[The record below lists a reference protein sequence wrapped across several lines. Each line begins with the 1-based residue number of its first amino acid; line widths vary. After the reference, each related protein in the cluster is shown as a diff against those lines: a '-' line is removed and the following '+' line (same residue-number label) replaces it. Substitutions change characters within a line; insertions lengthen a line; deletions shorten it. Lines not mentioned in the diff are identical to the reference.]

1 MKKHQF
7 KVGATVTAFA
17 VSALSLAV
25 SSAVQAQ
32 ANEQGIEAP
41 AMEEVMVQGRLR
53 DAAENVVIQRMDAEV
68 AIDIMDAEM
77 IGRIGDSTVSAAL
90 SRLPGVTTDRE
101 SFVFVR
107 GLGERYSKTLVNGA
121 EVPSPDLSKNAV
133 PLDLFPTS
141 IVKSLSVQKVHSSQ
155 MPAHFGGGVVNINTK
170 GIPNDFLLAVQLG
183 SGFHT
188 ESTGDF
194 LSYNGGSDDRWGED
208 DGTRELSSLI
218 QQGLNQYRGDIGVD
232 SIRNLPGNQNMTTE
246 EAELINREFA
256 KALNRNVSFTEDS
269 GGVDMSGEVNL
280 GNLWELGNGMEFGFI
295 SGATYDREWRSA
307 EGTNR
312 RFSNPQEFVVFED
325 VSTYNVDITGHLGL
339 GLRLDDYNSID
350 TTSLFLRNTDDKV
363 SIIDTFG
370 ADDNRPLSE
379 GIGDR
384 EYKIRYEQ
392 RQLITHQ
399 IRGTHEWGESLRDL
413 FNVDALNSLA
423 FADGIKLDWYFS
435 DSTSTTEIPNE
446 LSIEAETVANPLTGE
461 AISSSVKAATK
472 ANYRFTDLDDELE
485 SSGFTVSYPFESGDF
500 IVNLSAG
507 SEYWQKAR
515 TYKQIQFAIES
526 DIAPG
531 DPLLSQELSAIY
543 SNENIDN
550 DDLGFDV
557 DSVGSNSES
566 YIAAAKV
573 DALFGKVD
581 VTWAETLR
589 IVAGLRQEDYQQ
601 VGLIWDPLD
610 YFNGQISTDPEVLAD
625 SVYVTDDEFA
635 SVSATWM
642 VDGFW
647 AENFQL
653 RLGFAETTIRPDLR
667 EISNSSYVDPLTDA
681 TVFGNS
687 SVIPSSVDNYDL
699 RAEWFFENGDNFT
712 VSLFYKDI
720 QNPIEQFEKAAGGT
734 KIAMEII
741 NAESGEMTG
750 MELEFLK
757 NLESFGAAFSPFFL
771 SGNITV
777 LDHELEVGNRADAPT
792 STTRGFVGAADYTAN
807 LVLGFDSEDGM
818 HAATLSFNVSD
829 EKLYVAGRNGTP
841 DAYEQP
847 FGLLNLTYSFYPTD
861 NFTVKLKA
869 QNLLNED
876 IIIEREGVE
885 VFKEPAGQSFSL
897 SVKYEM

>member
-1 MKKHQF
+1 MKRDQMN
-7 KVGATVTAFA
+7 VGVATTAFA

-32 ANEQGIEAP
+32 TNVQGVENP
-41 AMEEVMVQGRLR
+41 TMEEMVVQGRLR
-53 DAAENVVIQRMDAEV
+53 DAAENVVVQRMDAEV
-68 AIDIMDAEM
+68 AIDIMDSEM
-77 IGRIGDSTVSAAL
+77 IGRIGDSNVSAAL

-141 IVKSLSVQKVHSSQ
+141 IVKSLSVQKVHSSE

-170 GIPNDFLLAVQLG
+170 GIPDDVLFSVQAG
-183 SGFHT
+183 SGFQT

-208 DGTRELSSLI
+208 DGTRELSSVI
-218 QQGLNQYRGDIGVD
+218 RAGLDQYRGDIGVD
-232 SIRNLPGNQNMTTE
+232 GIRNLPGNQNMTAD

-256 KALNRNVSFTEDS
+256 KALNRDIGFTEDS
-269 GGVDMSGEVNL
+269 GDLDLSGEVNL
-280 GNLWELGNGMEFGFI
+280 GNLWDIGKGIEFGFI
-295 SGATYDREWRSA
+295 SGATYDSEWRNA
-307 EGTNR
+307 ESTSR
-312 RFSNPQEFVVFED
+312 RFSNPEEFAVFED
-325 VSTYNVDITGHLGL
+325 VSTYSVDITGHLGF
-339 GLRLDDYNSID
+339 GLHLDDNNTID

-399 IRGTHEWGESLRDL
+399 VRGTHEWGEDLRDL
-413 FNVDALNSLA
+413 LDVEALNALA

-446 LSIEAETVANPLTGE
+446 LSIEAETVADPLTGE

-485 SSGFTVSYPFESGDF
+485 SSGFTVAYPFERGDYA
-500 IVNLSAG
+500 VTLSAG
-507 SEYWQKAR
+507 SEYWRKVR
-515 TYKQIQFAIES
+515 TYKQTQFAIES
-526 DIAPG
+526 DIASG
-531 DPLLSQELSAIY
+531 NSLLSQDLSEIY
-543 SNENIDN
+543 SNANIDN
-550 DDLGFDV
+550 DALGFEV
-557 DSVGSNSES
+557 DTVGSNSES

-573 DALFGKVD
+573 DAVYGKVD
-581 VTWAETLR
+581 ITWAETLR
-589 IVAGLRQEDYQQ
+589 VVAGLRQEDYQQ
-601 VGLIWDPLD
+601 VGLTWDPLD
-610 YFNGQISTDPEVLAD
+610 YFNGQISTDPEVLRD
-625 SVYVTDDEFA
+625 SVYVTDDQFG
-635 SVSATWM
+635 SISATWM

-667 EISNSSYVDPLTDA
+667 EISNASFVDPLTDA

-699 RAEWFFENGDNFT
+699 RAEWFFDDGDSFT

-734 KIAMEII
+734 KIAMEIL

-750 MELEFLK
+750 MEMEFLK
-757 NLESFGAAFSPFFL
+757 NLESFGSTFAPFFL
-771 SGNITV
+771 MGNITC
-777 LDHELEVGNRADAPT
+777 LDHELEVGDRADAPT
-792 STTRGFVGAADYTAN
+792 NSTRGFVGAADYTAN

-818 HAATLSFNVSD
+818 HSATLSFNISD

-841 DAYEQP
+841 DAFEQP
-847 FGLLNLTYSFYPTD
+847 FGQLNLTYSFYPSD

-869 QNLLNED
+869 RNLLNED
-876 IIIEREGVE
+876 VTIEREGVE